1 MGNMNY
7 VNTKA
12 SKLYARVQGGKVIEY
27 PVTTEIIQKRGHTVA
42 QYHVVVEEPITL
54 SNEAG
59 MFIDTSMVIENQ
71 TVRIKH
77 TYLEKT
83 LEEMIFFFRKAFENG
98 AWVPFNYA
106 DIPAGEIKA
115 FQKKLGQA
123 ATDALNTVVKERY
136 DSLDALLS
144 RYSNSSNP
152 VWKKEAA
159 FFQTAVDTLWTKL
172 IAYFQELASSTKPLP
187 VSMSDVEALI
197 KAPSWADIV

>member
-42 QYHVVVEEPITL
+42 QYYEVFEKSVDL
-54 SNEAG
+54 GNLAG
-59 MFIDTSMVIENQ
+59 MIIDTVMTIEGHIVEI
-71 TVRIKH
+71 TH
-77 TYLEKT
+77 TTREKT

-152 VWKKEAA
+152 VWKKEAV

-187 VSMSDVEALI
+187 VSMSDVEVLI
-197 KAPSWADIV
+197 KAPTWSDVV

>member
-1 MGNMNY
+1 MKQEY
-7 VNTKA
+7 SSTSAVRV
-12 SKLYARVQGGKVIEY
+12 YARVQGNRVIEY
-27 PVTTEIIQKRGHTVA
+27 PVTSATIEQRGHSFA

-83 LEEMIFFFRKAFENG
+83 LEELIFFFRKAFENG

-159 FFQTAVDTLWTKL
+159 FMQAALDGLWTNLLK
-172 IAYFQELASSTKPLP
+172 YFQELASEQRPLP
-187 VSMSDVEALI
+187 ISLEDITYLV
-197 KAPSWADIV
+197 KAPSWSDMA

>member
-42 QYHVVVEEPITL
+42 QYYEVFEKSVDL
-54 SNEAG
+54 GNLAG
-59 MFIDTSMVIENQ
+59 MIIDTVITIEGHIVEI
-71 TVRIKH
+71 TH
-77 TYLEKT
+77 TTREKT

-152 VWKKEAA
+152 VWKKEAV

-187 VSMSDVEALI
+187 VSMSDVEVLI
-197 KAPSWADIV
+197 KAPTWSDVV

>member
-42 QYHVVVEEPITL
+42 QYYEVFEKSVDL
-54 SNEAG
+54 GNLAG
-59 MFIDTSMVIENQ
+59 MIIDTVITIEGHIVEI
-71 TVRIKH
+71 TH
-77 TYLEKT
+77 TTREKT

-152 VWKKEAA
+152 VWKKEAV

-172 IAYFQELASSTKPLP
+172 IAYFKELASSTKPLP
-187 VSMSDVEALI
+187 VSMSDVEVLI
-197 KAPSWADIV
+197 KAPTWSDVV

>member
-42 QYHVVVEEPITL
+42 QYYEVFEKSVDL
-54 SNEAG
+54 GNLAG
-59 MFIDTSMVIENQ
+59 MIIDTVMTIEGHIVEI
-71 TVRIKH
+71 TH
-77 TYLEKT
+77 TTREKT
-83 LEEMIFFFRKAFENG
+83 LEEMVFFFRKAFENG

-152 VWKKEAA
+152 VWKKEAV

-187 VSMSDVEALI
+187 VSMSDVEVLI
-197 KAPSWADIV
+197 KAPTWSDVV